1 MIKRKLMLGTTA
13 GLIGALAITGATFA
27 DEGPADSGPRDSM
40 KDRVAEILGIERETL
55 DSAMSTA
62 REEHKEAKQDE
73 RLVALV
79 EAGTIT
85 REQADKI
92 DAWEDS
98 KPEIMDSLKWL
109 AKEYGGVRG
118 DFEATVAT
126 LVEQEVITQAEAD
139 EIIGWIEAKPEYLD
153 ELRGERDGERKGRR
167 GQHPHSRHHPRGNGP
182 RHDGPNNFAPQ
193 GQEAPDS
200 GNGTSFTFLDGSKV
214 NL

>member
-13 GLIGALAITGATFA
+13 GLIGALAITGAAFA
-27 DEGPADSGPRDSM
+27 DERPAGSGPRDSM
-40 KDRVAEILGIERETL
+40 KDRVAEILGIEREAL

-85 REQADKI
+85 QEQADKI
-92 DAWEDS
+92 DTWEDS
-98 KPEIMDSLKWL
+98 KPEIMDSLKRL
-109 AKEYGGVRG
+109 TKEYGGVRG
-118 DFEATVAT
+118 DLQATLAT
-126 LVEQEVITQAEAD
+126 LVEQEVITKVEAD
-139 EIIGWIEAKPEYLD
+139 EVVAWIEAKPEYID

-167 GQHPHSRHHPRGNGP
+167 GQNPHSRHHLKGNGP
-182 RHDGPNNFAPQ
+182 RHGGPNNCTPQ

-200 GNGTSFTFLDGSKV
+200 GNGTSFEFLDGSKV